1 MDSETED
8 KIQKALNDLTSN
20 KTTVVIAH
28 RLSTIL
34 NSDNIYVVQNGR
46 IVDSSNHENL
56 LIHSD
61 AYKNFY
67 DRQIKNNNV
76 FCL

>member
-1 MDSETED
+1 M
-8 KIQKALNDLTSN
+8 
-20 KTTVVIAH
+20 VIAH

-46 IVDSSNHENL
+46 IVDSGNHENL

-67 DRQIKNNNV
+67 DRQIKKQ
-76 FCL
+76 